1 MRFMRGRD
9 VDEYE
14 VRYSTEEKECIKKAS
29 KKEGFYI
36 HDGKLF
42 RYEGENEEITLP
54 DSVVT
59 IYRAAFIGK
68 TFKSLKLNEGLKT
81 IEKMRLWIVK
91 SIN

>member
-9 VDEYE
+9 VDEYG

-59 IYRAAFIGK
+59 I
-68 TFKSLKLNEGLKT
+68 
-81 IEKMRLWIVK
+81 
-91 SIN
+91 